1 MHKDHRPACHAFRLE
16 KVKGLPRARAVFDPL
31 LRPRTQTFAKG
42 FGLLLPTGR
51 IGICTL
57 DMGCVG
63 IGIIQLHG
71 ADPLNVNWT
80 IIPIVALGSQTNSR
94 RMHMTA
100 STTDLKSML
109 KDPSLLETRAYIGGK
124 WVDGEDGT
132 FDVTNPSRGDVV
144 AKVANLSRAQVA
156 GAIAQAE
163 AAQKEW
169 AKWTGKERAAVMRK
183 WFDLMMANQDD
194 LGMILTAEQG
204 KPLAE
209 AKGEIAYGA
218 SFIEFFG
225 EQAKRIY
232 GETIPGH
239 QRDKRITVIKQPIGV
254 AASITPW
261 NFPNAMITRKAAPAL
276 AAGCAFVARP
286 AAETP
291 LSAIVMGVLAERAG
305 IPAGVFN
312 VVPSSSSS
320 AIGKEFCEN
329 PAVRKLTFTG
339 STEVGRILMKQ
350 AADQVMKCSMELG
363 GNAPFIVFDDADLDA
378 AVEGAILC
386 KFRNNGQTCVCA
398 NRIYVQ
404 AGVYDAFAAKL
415 VKAVEK
421 LKVGDGFEEG
431 VALGPLINPA
441 AGEKVKE
448 HIDDAKAKGAT
459 IALGANGAMDGNFLA
474 PTIMTGVTQDMK
486 VAQEETFGP
495 LAPLFKFDTEDDV
508 IAMANDTIF
517 GLASYFYAKDL
528 SRVYKVA
535 EALEYGI
542 VGVNT
547 GLISTEVAPF
557 GGVKQSG
564 LGREGSHHGIE
575 DYLEMKYICMSV

>member
-1 MHKDHRPACHAFRLE
+1 MTD
-16 KVKGLPRARAVFDPL
+16 
-31 LRPRTQTFAKG
+31 AK
-42 FGLLLPTGR
+42 
-51 IGICTL
+51 
-57 DMGCVG
+57 
-63 IGIIQLHG
+63 
-71 ADPLNVNWT
+71 
-80 IIPIVALGSQTNSR
+80 
-94 RMHMTA
+94 
-100 STTDLKSML
+100 TDLKSML
-109 KDPSLLETRAYIGGK
+109 KDPSLLETRAYIGGE
-124 WVDGEDGT
+124 WVDGDDGT
-132 FDVTNPSRGDVV
+132 FDVTNPARGDVV

-156 GAIAQAE
+156 GAIVQAE
-163 AAQKEW
+163 KAQKEW
-169 AKWTGKERAAVMRK
+169 AAWTGKERAAVMRK
-183 WFDLMMANQDD
+183 WFDLMMENQDD
-194 LGMILTAEQG
+194 LGAILTAEQG

-218 SFIEFFG
+218 SFIEFMG
-225 EQAKRIY
+225 EQAKRVY

-320 AIGKEFCEN
+320 AVGKEFCEN

-404 AGVYDAFAAKL
+404 AGVYDAFAEKL
-415 VKAVEK
+415 KVAVEK
-421 LKVGDGFEEG
+421 LKVGDGFEDG

-448 HIDDAKAKGAT
+448 HIEDAKSKGANV
-459 IALGANGAMDGNFLA
+459 ILGDTGKMDGNFLP
-474 PTIMTGVTQDMK
+474 PTIMTGVTQDMM
-486 VAQEETFGP
+486 VATEETFGP
-495 LAPLFKFDTEDDV
+495 LAPLFKFDTVDDV